1 MSHTY
6 VHLLV
11 HCVFSTKERR
21 GFLTGDVRQALWP
34 YLGGIARNNGM
45 KAIAVGGA
53 EDHCH
58 LLLSID
64 SKRSIAEAVQRVK
77 GNSSRWLRQRFPGLD
92 KFAWQK
98 GYGAFSIGISQVEDT
113 VRYINAQIAH
123 HRHKTFKEEF
133 LAFLKRHKVDY
144 DPRYIWD

>member
-1 MSHTY
+1 M
-6 VHLLV
+6 
-11 HCVFSTKERR
+11 
-21 GFLTGDVRQALWP
+21 
-34 YLGGIARNNGM
+34 
-45 KAIAVGGA
+45 
-53 EDHCH
+53 
-58 LLLSID
+58 
-64 SKRSIAEAVQRVK
+64 QRVK
-77 GNSSRWLRQRFPGLD
+77 GNSSRWLKQRFPALD

-133 LAFLKRHKVDY
+133 LAILKRHRIEY